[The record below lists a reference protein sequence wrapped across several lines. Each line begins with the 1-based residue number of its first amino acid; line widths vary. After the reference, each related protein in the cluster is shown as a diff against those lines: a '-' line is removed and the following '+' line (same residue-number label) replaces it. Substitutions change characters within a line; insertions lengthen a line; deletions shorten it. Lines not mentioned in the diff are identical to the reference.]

1 MTPPPDVRG
10 LLMALPHGASAGTAN
25 GRRYT
30 AVKTSFVAGRAV
42 KLVAEERGGSDY
54 ISMNYYDL
62 AKGPRL
68 FPCEMPAE
76 KVVAFLRDYRPDPP
90 A

>member
-1 MTPPPDVRG
+1 MTPPPDVPA
-10 LLMALPHGASAGTAN
+10 LLRALPAGASTGSAQ
-25 GRRYT
+25 GRRYDVVVSHH
-30 AVKTSFVAGRAV
+30 AGGRAV
-42 KLVAEERGGSDY
+42 KLVAEERGGADY

>member
-1 MTPPPDVRG
+1 M
-10 LLMALPHGASAGTAN
+10 
-25 GRRYT
+25 
-30 AVKTSFVAGRAV
+30 
-42 KLVAEERGGSDY
+42 KLVAEERGGADY

-68 FPCEMPAE
+68 FPCEMSAE
-76 KVVAFLRDYRPDPP
+76 KVVAFLRNYRPDPP